1 MVFNVEKEVMVMKAE
16 NAGFLDG
23 FLRLSVGAQYVIPV
37 YQRNYNWKKEDQVK
51 QLINDIEILL
61 ENPTRQHFVGSL
73 VYCITKDTLNGQ
85 ERSIVDGQQRLTTLM
100 LLLYAIKHVAQT
112 RKNYAAAK
120 AINNN
125 YLENSEIEDKYK
137 LRLKPSVSDDDD
149 YKEIAQGNDNLNS
162 TSNVS
167 LNYAFC
173 KEQVGAWIDKG
184 FSYDQIINAIK
195 RLQIISILL
204 KEEDG
209 DNPQQIFESI
219 NSTGMELTSADLIRN
234 YILMNK
240 DNDTQ
245 EKLYTNY
252 WRKLENLLPNP
263 RDLESFL
270 RLYLANKQMYLTSKR
285 NVYSEFKKYWG
296 EQLKNSN
303 ETLLLQDILRY
314 GEHYYRLYYS
324 NEPDI
329 LGEDLVNYRVLRSD
343 MPAPF
348 TMQVLELL
356 RTGAIKAEAASKVI
370 RLINIYL
377 IRRYITNLDTNDIS
391 RYFPT
396 YLRLVREKCAKEGY
410 KNFYENCK
418 AVLINSTRQKTSY
431 IPDDADIRNY
441 LKTANAYNLKNIR
454 WILEKIELQKS
465 NVPIEQGS
473 LSIEHVMPQT
483 KGSGWSEVNN
493 TSFEEYVSYVNRLG
507 NLTLAAKVDNTAM
520 GNRSFSVKKE
530 ILHKSSHIKMNE
542 YFFKKKKWGF
552 AEINARTEAIISE
565 ILRLFPLDVSN
576 YVETMQDFDVVIIT
590 GGKVLA
596 YGYFYGNDKTLR
608 VKAGSCILLDKSA
621 PHTKA
626 VSELREE
633 LRENNGIFLKAG
645 KYLLKEDITFD
656 SPSTAAEF
664 VLGGSKNG
672 WDFWRRA
679 TDEKTLSSIKKD

>member
-1 MVFNVEKEVMVMKAE
+1 MKAE

-37 YQRNYNWKKEDQVK
+37 YQRNYNWKREDQVK

-61 ENPTRQHFVGSL
+61 ENPNTQHFVGSL

-100 LLLYAIKHVAQT
+100 LLLYAIKHVAQE

-125 YLENSEIEDKYK
+125 YLENSEIENKYK

-149 YKEIAQGNDNLNS
+149 YKEIALGNDNLNS

-167 LNYAFC
+167 LNYVFC

-184 FSYDQIINAIK
+184 FTYDQIINAIK

-219 NSTGMELTSADLIRN
+219 NSTGMELTAADLIRN

-296 EQLKNSN
+296 EQLKNTN
-303 ETLLLQDILRY
+303 ETLLLQDILRF

-324 NEPDI
+324 NEADI
-329 LGEDLVNYRVLRSD
+329 LGEELTNYRVLRSD

-348 TMQVLELL
+348 TMQVLEFL
-356 RTGAIKAEAASKVI
+356 RIGAIKAEAASNVI
-370 RLINIYL
+370 KLINIYL

-396 YLRLVREKCAKEGY
+396 YLRQVREKCEKQGY
-410 KNFYENCK
+410 KNFYEVCK

-454 WILEKIELQKS
+454 WILEKIEMQKS

-483 KGSGWSEVNN
+483 KGEGWQEVNN
-493 TSFEEYVSYVNRLG
+493 VTFEEYSSYVNRLG
-507 NLTLAAKVDNTAM
+507 NLTLAAKVDNTVM
-520 GNRSFSVKKE
+520 GNRSFAVKKE

-542 YFFKKKKWGF
+542 YFFKRKKWGF
-552 AEINARTEAIISE
+552 AEINVRTEAIINE
-565 ILRLFPLDVSN
+565 ILRLFPMDASN
-576 YVETMQDFDVVIIT
+576 YVEIIQDFDVVIII
-590 GGKVLA
+590 GGKVVA
-596 YGYFYGNDKTLR
+596 YGYYYGADKTLQ
-608 VKAGSCILLDKSA
+608 VKAGSNIFLDKSA

-626 VSELREE
+626 ASEAREE
-633 LRENNGIFLKAG
+633 LRENKGIFLKSG
-645 KYLLKEDITFD
+645 KYVLKEDVTFD
-656 SPSTAAEF
+656 SPGTAAEF

-672 WDFWRRA
+672 WEAWRRA
-679 TDEKTLSSIKKD
+679 TDEKTLSSIKKE

>member
-1 MVFNVEKEVMVMKAE
+1 MKAE

-37 YQRNYNWKKEDQVK
+37 YQRNYNWKREDQVK
-51 QLINDIEILL
+51 QFINDIEILL
-61 ENPTRQHFVGSL
+61 ENPHRQHFVGSL
-73 VYCITKDTLNGQ
+73 VYCVTKDTLNGQ

-100 LLLYAIKHVAQT
+100 LLLYAIKHVAKE
-112 RKNYAAAK
+112 RANDAIAS

-125 YLENSEIEDKYK
+125 YLENREIEDNYK

-149 YKEIAQGNDNLNS
+149 YKEIAMGNDNLRS

-173 KEQVGAWIDKG
+173 KEKVCEWIDRG
-184 FSYDQIINAIK
+184 FSYDQIIDAIK

-204 KEEDG
+204 KEQDG

-219 NSTGMELTSADLIRN
+219 NSTGMELIAADLIRN

-270 RLYLANKQMYLTSKR
+270 RLYLANKQMYLTSKK
-285 NVYSEFKKYWG
+285 NVYSEFKKYWN
-296 EQLKNSN
+296 EQLKNADEVS
-303 ETLLLQDILRY
+303 LLQDILRF

-324 NEPDI
+324 NDADV
-329 LGEDLVNYRVLRSD
+329 LGEALLNYRVLRSD

-348 TMQVLELL
+348 TMQVMELL
-356 RTGAIKAEAASKVI
+356 RKGNIKAEEASNVI
-370 RLINIYL
+370 KLINIYL

-410 KNFYENCK
+410 KNFYKICK
-418 AVLINSTRQKTSY
+418 DVLINSTRQKTSY
-431 IPDDADIRNY
+431 IPDDADIKNY

-454 WILEKIELQKS
+454 WILEKIELKKS

-483 KGSGWSEVNN
+483 KGAGWTEVNN
-493 TSFEEYVSYVNRLG
+493 VSFEEYVSYVNRLG
-507 NLTLAAKVDNTAM
+507 NLTLAAKVDNTVM
-520 GNRSFSVKKE
+520 GNRSFAVKKE

-552 AEINARTEAIISE
+552 SEIDARTDAIINE
-565 ILRLFPLDVSN
+565 ILKLFPIDVSN
-576 YVETMQDFDVVIIT
+576 YMETRQDFDVVIIKD
-590 GGKVLA
+590 GKVLA
-596 YGYFYGNDKTLR
+596 YGYFYGSDKNLR
-608 VKAGSCILLDKSA
+608 VKAGSKILLDKGVPQTKSA
-621 PHTKA
+621 
-626 VSELREE
+626 SELREE
-633 LRENNGIFLKAG
+633 LRENNGIFLKDG
-645 KYLLKEDITFD
+645 SYLLKDDITFD
-656 SPSTAAEF
+656 SPNTAAEF

-672 WDFWRRA
+672 WDYWRRA
-679 TDEKTLSSIKKD
+679 SDEKTLNAIKKEQ

>member
-1 MVFNVEKEVMVMKAE
+1 MKAE

-37 YQRNYNWKKEDQVK
+37 YQRNYNWKREDQVK
-51 QLINDIEILL
+51 QFINDIEILL
-61 ENPTRQHFVGSL
+61 ENPHRQHFVGSL
-73 VYCITKDTLNGQ
+73 VYCVTKDTLNGQ

-100 LLLYAIKHVAQT
+100 LLLYAIKHVA
-112 RKNYAAAK
+112 RERGNDAIAS

-125 YLENSEIEDKYK
+125 YLENREIEDNYK

-149 YKEIAQGNDNLNS
+149 YKEIALGNDNLHS

-173 KEQVGAWIDKG
+173 KEQVCQWIDRG
-184 FSYDQIINAIK
+184 FSYDQIIDAIK

-204 KEEDG
+204 KEQDG

-219 NSTGMELTSADLIRN
+219 NSTGMELIAADLIRN

-270 RLYLANKQMYLTSKR
+270 RLYLANKQMYLTSKK
-285 NVYSEFKKYWG
+285 NVYSEFKKYWN
-296 EQLKNSN
+296 EQLEKFDEVS
-303 ETLLLQDILRY
+303 LLQDILRF

-324 NEPDI
+324 NESDV
-329 LGEDLVNYRVLRSD
+329 LGEELLNYRVLRSD

-348 TMQVLELL
+348 TMQVMELL
-356 RTGAIKAEAASKVI
+356 RKGNIKAEEASNVI

-410 KNFYENCK
+410 KNFYKICK
-418 AVLINSTRQKTSY
+418 DVLINSTRQKTSY
-431 IPDDADIRNY
+431 IPDDADIKNY

-454 WILEKIELQKS
+454 WILEKIELKKS

-483 KGSGWSEVNN
+483 KGAAWTEVNN
-493 TSFEEYVSYVNRLG
+493 ASFEEYVSYVNRLG
-507 NLTLAAKVDNTAM
+507 NLTLAAKVDNTVM
-520 GNRSFSVKKE
+520 GNRSFAVKKE

-552 AEINARTEAIISE
+552 SEIDARTDAIINE
-565 ILRLFPLDVSN
+565 ILKLFPIDVSN
-576 YVETMQDFDVVIIT
+576 YVETRQDFDVVIINDN
-590 GGKVLA
+590 KVLA
-596 YGYFYGNDKTLR
+596 YGYFYGSDKNLR
-608 VKAGSCILLDKSA
+608 VKAGSNILLDKGAPQTKSA
-621 PHTKA
+621 
-626 VSELREE
+626 SELREE
-633 LRENNGIFLKAG
+633 LRENNGIFLKDG
-645 KYLLKEDITFD
+645 KYLLKDDITFD
-656 SPSTAAEF
+656 SPNTAAEF

-672 WDFWRRA
+672 WDYWRRA
-679 TDEKTLSSIKKD
+679 SDEKTLNAIKKEQ

>member
-1 MVFNVEKEVMVMKAE
+1 MKAE

-37 YQRNYNWKKEDQVK
+37 YQRNYNWKREDQVK
-51 QLINDIEILL
+51 QFINDIEILL
-61 ENPTRQHFVGSL
+61 ENPHRQHFVGSL
-73 VYCITKDTLNGQ
+73 VYCVTKDTLNGQ

-100 LLLYAIKHVAQT
+100 LLLYAIKHVAKE
-112 RKNYAAAK
+112 RGNDAIAS

-125 YLENSEIEDKYK
+125 YLENREIEDNYK

-149 YKEIAQGNDNLNS
+149 YKEIAMGNDNLHS

-173 KEQVGAWIDKG
+173 KEQVCEWIDRG
-184 FSYDQIINAIK
+184 FSYDQIIDAIK

-204 KEEDG
+204 KEQDG

-219 NSTGMELTSADLIRN
+219 NSTGMELIAADLIRN

-270 RLYLANKQMYLTSKR
+270 RLYLANKQMYLTSKK
-285 NVYSEFKKYWG
+285 NVYSEFKKYWN
-296 EQLKNSN
+296 EQLKNIDEVS
-303 ETLLLQDILRY
+303 LLQDILRF

-324 NEPDI
+324 NEADI
-329 LGEDLVNYRVLRSD
+329 LGEELLNYRVLRSD

-348 TMQVLELL
+348 TMQVMELL
-356 RTGAIKAEAASKVI
+356 RKGNIKAEEASNVI
-370 RLINIYL
+370 KLINIYL

-410 KNFYENCK
+410 KNFYKICK
-418 AVLINSTRQKTSY
+418 DVLINSTRQKTSY
-431 IPDDADIRNY
+431 IPDDADIKNY

-454 WILEKIELQKS
+454 WILEKIELKKS

-483 KGSGWSEVNN
+483 KGAAWTVVNN
-493 TSFEEYVSYVNRLG
+493 VSFEEYISYVNRLG
-507 NLTLAAKVDNTAM
+507 NLTLAAKVDNTVM
-520 GNRSFSVKKE
+520 GNRSFAVKKE

-552 AEINARTEAIISE
+552 SEIDARTDAIINE
-565 ILRLFPLDVSN
+565 ILKLFPIDVSN
-576 YVETMQDFDVVIIT
+576 YMETRQDFDVVIIND
-590 GGKVLA
+590 GKAVA
-596 YGYFYGNDKTLR
+596 YGYFYGSDKNLR
-608 VKAGSCILLDKSA
+608 VKAGSNILLDRGVPQTKSA
-621 PHTKA
+621 
-626 VSELREE
+626 SELREE
-633 LRENNGIFLKAG
+633 LRENNGIFLKDG
-645 KYLLKEDITFD
+645 KYRLKDDITFD
-656 SPSTAAEF
+656 SPNTAAEF

-672 WDFWRRA
+672 WDYWRRA
-679 TDEKTLSSIKKD
+679 SDEKTLNSIKKEQ

>member
-1 MVFNVEKEVMVMKAE
+1 MKAE

-37 YQRNYNWKKEDQVK
+37 YQRNYNWKREDQVK
-51 QLINDIEILL
+51 QFINDIEILL
-61 ENPTRQHFVGSL
+61 ENPHRQHFVGSL

-100 LLLYAIKHVAQT
+100 LLLYAIKHVAKE
-112 RKNYAAAK
+112 RANDAIAK

-125 YLENSEIEDKYK
+125 YLENREIEHNYK

-149 YKEIAQGNDNLNS
+149 YKEIALGNDNLHS
-162 TSNVS
+162 MSNVS

-173 KEQVGAWIDKG
+173 KEQVGEWIDRG
-184 FSYDQIINAIK
+184 FSYDQIIDAIK

-219 NSTGMELTSADLIRN
+219 NSTGMELIAADLIRN

-270 RLYLANKQMYLTSKR
+270 RLYLANKQMYLTSKK
-285 NVYSEFKKYWG
+285 NVYSEFKKYWN
-296 EQLKNSN
+296 EQLKNVDEVS
-303 ETLLLQDILRY
+303 LLQDILRF

-324 NEPDI
+324 NDADV
-329 LGEDLVNYRVLRSD
+329 LGEELLNYRVLRSD

-348 TMQVLELL
+348 TMQVMELL
-356 RTGAIKAEAASKVI
+356 RTGKIKVEEASNVI
-370 RLINIYL
+370 KLINIYL

-410 KNFYENCK
+410 KKFYKICK
-418 AVLINSTRQKTSY
+418 DVLINSTRQKTSY
-431 IPDDADIRNY
+431 IPDDADIKNY

-454 WILEKIELQKS
+454 WILEKIELKKS

-483 KGSGWSEVNN
+483 KGAAWTEVNN
-493 TSFEEYVSYVNRLG
+493 VSFEEYVSYVNRLG
-507 NLTLAAKVDNTAM
+507 NLTLAAKVDNTVM
-520 GNRSFSVKKE
+520 GNRSFAVKKE

-552 AEINARTEAIISE
+552 SEIDARTDAIINE
-565 ILRLFPLDVSN
+565 ILQLFPIDVSN
-576 YVETMQDFDVVIIT
+576 YVETRQDFDVVILSD
-590 GGKVLA
+590 GKVSA
-596 YGYFYGNDKTLR
+596 YGYFYGSDKNLR
-608 VKAGSCILLDKSA
+608 VKAGSNIILDKGAPQTKSA
-621 PHTKA
+621 
-626 VSELREE
+626 SELREE
-633 LRENNGIFLKAG
+633 LRENNGIFLKDG
-645 KYLLKEDITFD
+645 KYMLKDDITFD
-656 SPSTAAEF
+656 SPNTAAEF

-672 WDFWRRA
+672 WDYWRRA
-679 TDEKTLSSIKKD
+679 SDEKTLNSIKKEQ

>member
-1 MVFNVEKEVMVMKAE
+1 MKAE

-37 YQRNYNWKKEDQVK
+37 YQRNYNWKREDQVK
-51 QLINDIEILL
+51 QFINDIEILL
-61 ENPTRQHFVGSL
+61 ENPQRQHFVGSL

-100 LLLYAIKHVAQT
+100 LLLYAIKHVAKE
-112 RKNYAAAK
+112 RSNDAVAK

-125 YLENSEIEDKYK
+125 YLENREIADKYK

-149 YKEIAQGNDNLNS
+149 YKEIALGNDDLHS
-162 TSNVS
+162 TSNVG

-173 KEQVGAWIDKG
+173 KEQVGEWIDRG
-184 FSYDQIINAIK
+184 FSYDQIIDAIK

-219 NSTGMELTSADLIRN
+219 NSTGMELIAADLIRN

-270 RLYLANKQMYLTSKR
+270 RLYLANKQMYLTSKK
-285 NVYSEFKKYWG
+285 NVYSEFKKYWN
-296 EQLKNSN
+296 EQLKNVDESS
-303 ETLLLQDILRY
+303 LLQDILRF

-324 NEPDI
+324 NDADV
-329 LGEDLVNYRVLRSD
+329 LGEELVNYRVLRSD

-348 TMQVLELL
+348 TMQVMELL
-356 RTGAIKAEAASKVI
+356 RTGEITVEQASSVI

-396 YLRLVREKCAKEGY
+396 YLRLVRERCAKEGY
-410 KNFYENCK
+410 KNFYKLCK
-418 AVLINSTRQKTSY
+418 DVLINSTRQKTSY
-431 IPDDADIRNY
+431 IPDDADIKNY

-454 WILEKIELQKS
+454 WILEKIELKKS
-465 NVPIEQGS
+465 NVPIEPGS

-483 KGSGWSEVNN
+483 KGTAWTEVNN
-493 TSFEEYVSYVNRLG
+493 VSFEEYVSYVNRLG

-520 GNRSFSVKKE
+520 GNRSFAVKKE

-552 AEINARTEAIISE
+552 SEIDARTDAIINE
-565 ILRLFPLDVSN
+565 ILQLFPIDVSN
-576 YVETMQDFDVVIIT
+576 YVETRQDFDVVIIKD
-590 GGKVLA
+590 GRALA
-596 YGYFYGNDKTLR
+596 YGYFYGSDKNLR
-608 VKAGSCILLDKSA
+608 VKAGSNIILDKGTPQTKSA
-621 PHTKA
+621 
-626 VSELREE
+626 SELREE
-633 LRENNGIFLKAG
+633 LRESNGIFLKAG

-672 WDFWRRA
+672 WDYWRRA
-679 TDEKTLSSIKKD
+679 SDEKTLSSIKKEQ

>member
-1 MVFNVEKEVMVMKAE
+1 LKAGVVMKAE

-37 YQRNYNWKKEDQVK
+37 YQRNYNWKREDQVK
-51 QLINDIEILL
+51 QFINDIEILL
-61 ENPTRQHFVGSL
+61 EKPQRQHFVGSL

-100 LLLYAIKHVAQT
+100 LLLYAIKHVAKE
-112 RKNYAAAK
+112 RSNDAVAK

-125 YLENSEIEDKYK
+125 YLENREIADKYK

-149 YKEIAQGNDNLNS
+149 YKEIALGNDDLHS
-162 TSNVS
+162 TSNVG

-173 KEQVGAWIDKG
+173 KEQVGEWIDRG

-219 NSTGMELTSADLIRN
+219 NSTGMELIAADLIRN

-270 RLYLANKQMYLTSKR
+270 RLYLANKQMYLTSKK
-285 NVYSEFKKYWG
+285 NVYSEFKKYWN
-296 EQLKNSN
+296 EQLKNVDESS
-303 ETLLLQDILRY
+303 LLQDILRF

-324 NEPDI
+324 NDADV
-329 LGEDLVNYRVLRSD
+329 LGEELVNYRVLRSD

-348 TMQVLELL
+348 TMQVMELL
-356 RTGAIKAEAASKVI
+356 RTGAITVEQASSVI

-396 YLRLVREKCAKEGY
+396 YLRLVRERCAKEGY
-410 KNFYENCK
+410 KNFYKICK
-418 AVLINSTRQKTSY
+418 DVLINSTRQKTSY
-431 IPDDADIRNY
+431 IPDDADIKNY

-454 WILEKIELQKS
+454 WILEKIELKKS
-465 NVPIEQGS
+465 NVPIEPGS

-483 KGSGWSEVNN
+483 KGTAWTEANN
-493 TSFEEYVSYVNRLG
+493 VSFEEYVSYVNRLG

-520 GNRSFSVKKE
+520 GNRSFAVKKE

-552 AEINARTEAIISE
+552 SEIDARTDAIINE
-565 ILRLFPLDVSN
+565 ILQLFPIDVSN
-576 YVETMQDFDVVIIT
+576 YVETRQDFDVVIIKD
-590 GGKVLA
+590 GRALA
-596 YGYFYGNDKTLR
+596 YGYFYGSDKNLR
-608 VKAGSCILLDKSA
+608 VKAGSNIILDKGTPQTKSA
-621 PHTKA
+621 
-626 VSELREE
+626 SELREE
-633 LRENNGIFLKAG
+633 LRESNGIFLKAG
-645 KYLLKEDITFD
+645 KYLLREDITFD

-672 WDFWRRA
+672 WDYWRRA
-679 TDEKTLSSIKKD
+679 SDEKTLSSIKKEQ

>member
-1 MVFNVEKEVMVMKAE
+1 MKAE

-37 YQRNYNWKKEDQVK
+37 YQRNYNWKREDQVK
-51 QLINDIEILL
+51 QFINDIEILL
-61 ENPTRQHFVGSL
+61 ENPQRQHFVGSL

-100 LLLYAIKHVAQT
+100 LLLYAIKHVAKE
-112 RKNYAAAK
+112 RSNDAVAK

-125 YLENSEIEDKYK
+125 YLENREIADKYK

-149 YKEIAQGNDNLNS
+149 YKEIALGNDDLHS
-162 TSNVS
+162 TSNVG

-173 KEQVGAWIDKG
+173 KEQVGEWIDRG

-219 NSTGMELTSADLIRN
+219 NSTGMELIAADLIRN

-270 RLYLANKQMYLTSKR
+270 RLYLANKQMYLTSKK
-285 NVYSEFKKYWG
+285 NVYSEFKKYWN
-296 EQLKNSN
+296 EQLKNVDESS
-303 ETLLLQDILRY
+303 LLQDILRF

-324 NEPDI
+324 NDADV
-329 LGEDLVNYRVLRSD
+329 LGEELVNYRVLRSD

-348 TMQVLELL
+348 TMQVMELL
-356 RTGAIKAEAASKVI
+356 RTGAITVEQASSVI

-396 YLRLVREKCAKEGY
+396 YLRLVRERCAKEGY
-410 KNFYENCK
+410 KNFYKICK
-418 AVLINSTRQKTSY
+418 DVLINSTRQKTSY
-431 IPDDADIRNY
+431 IPDDADIKNY

-454 WILEKIELQKS
+454 WILEKIELKKS
-465 NVPIEQGS
+465 NVPIEPGS

-483 KGSGWSEVNN
+483 KGTAWTEANN
-493 TSFEEYVSYVNRLG
+493 VSFEEYVSYVNRLG

-520 GNRSFSVKKE
+520 GNRSFAVKKE

-552 AEINARTEAIISE
+552 SEIDARTDAIINE
-565 ILRLFPLDVSN
+565 ILQLFPIDVSN
-576 YVETMQDFDVVIIT
+576 YVETRQDFDVVIIKD
-590 GGKVLA
+590 GRALA
-596 YGYFYGNDKTLR
+596 YGYFYGSDKNLR
-608 VKAGSCILLDKSA
+608 VKAGSNIILDKGTPQTKSA
-621 PHTKA
+621 
-626 VSELREE
+626 SELREE
-633 LRENNGIFLKAG
+633 LRESNGIFLKAG
-645 KYLLKEDITFD
+645 KYLLREDITFD

-672 WDFWRRA
+672 WDYWRRA
-679 TDEKTLSSIKKD
+679 SDEKTLSSIKKEQ

>member
-1 MVFNVEKEVMVMKAE
+1 MKAE

-37 YQRNYNWKKEDQVK
+37 YQRNYNWKREDQVK

-61 ENPTRQHFVGSL
+61 ENPTRQHFVGSF

-100 LLLYAIKHVAQT
+100 LLLYAIKHVAQA

-184 FSYDQIINAIK
+184 FSYDKIINAIK

-245 EKLYTNY
+245 EKLYTSY

-329 LGEDLVNYRVLRSD
+329 LGEELVNYRVLRSD

-356 RTGAIKAEAASKVI
+356 RKGSIKAEEASNVI
-370 RLINIYL
+370 KLINIYL

-396 YLRLVREKCAKEGY
+396 YLRLVREKCNKEGY
-410 KNFYENCK
+410 KNFYKICK
-418 AVLINSTRQKTSY
+418 EVLITSTRQKTSY
-431 IPDDADIRNY
+431 IPDDADIKNY

-454 WILEKIELQKS
+454 WILEKIELNKS

-483 KGSGWSEVNN
+483 KGAAWTEVNN
-493 TSFEEYVSYVNRLG
+493 VSFEEYVSYVNRLG
-507 NLTLAAKVDNTAM
+507 NLTLAAKVDNTVM
-520 GNRSFSVKKE
+520 GNRSFAVKKE

-552 AEINARTEAIISE
+552 SEIDARTNAIINE
-565 ILRLFPLDVSN
+565 ILKLFPIDVSN
-576 YVETMQDFDVVIIT
+576 YMETRQDFDVVIIND
-590 GGKVLA
+590 GKVLA
-596 YGYFYGNDKTLR
+596 YGYFYGSDKNLR
-608 VKAGSCILLDKSA
+608 VKAGSNVLLDKGSPQTKSA
-621 PHTKA
+621 
-626 VSELREE
+626 SELREE
-633 LRENNGIFLKAG
+633 LRENNGIFLKDG
-645 KYLLKEDITFD
+645 KYQLKDDITFD
-656 SPSTAAEF
+656 SPNTAAEF

-672 WDFWRRA
+672 WDYWRRA
-679 TDEKTLSSIKKD
+679 SDEKTLSAIKKEQ